1 MAISLEKIKK
11 LREQTLA
18 SINEVKRALDEA
30 KGDEEQALL
39 ILRKRGKIIADKKSS
54 RETKAGIVASYSHA
68 NGRIGVLLELKC
80 ETDFVAKNAEFQ
92 TLARDLAMHIAAMS
106 PIYLKPTDVPAD
118 VVEAEKRVYEAQGDI
133 ASKPPQI
140 QQSIIEGR
148 LKKYYSEQCLLEQYF
163 VKDDSKTVREQIA
176 EYIAKVGEN
185 IEVGRFS
192 RFEI

>member
-1 MAISLEKIKK
+1 MAISLEKIQK

-30 KGDEEQALL
+30 QGDEEQALL

-106 PIYLKPTDVPAD
+106 PAYLKPEDISAD
-118 VVEAEKRVYEAQGDI
+118 VIESEKQVYEAQGDI
-133 ASKPPQI
+133 ANKPPQV
-140 QQSIIEGR
+140 QQTIIEGR

-163 VKDDSKTVREQIA
+163 VKDDSKTVRELIS

>member
-1 MAISLEKIKK
+1 MAISLEKIQK

-30 KGDEEQALL
+30 EGDEEQAVL

-68 NGRIGVLLELKC
+68 NGRIGVLLELRC
-80 ETDFVAKNAEFQ
+80 ETDFVAKNTEFQ
-92 TLARDLAMHIAAMS
+92 SLAHDLALHIAAMS
-106 PIYLKPTDVPAD
+106 PTYLKSEDIPAD
-118 VVEAEKRVYEAQGDI
+118 VVESEKRVYEAQGDI
-133 ASKPPQI
+133 ANKPPQV
-140 QQSIIEGR
+140 QQTIIDGK

-163 VKDDSKTVREQIA
+163 VKDDSKTVKELIS
-176 EYIAKVGEN
+176 EYITKVGEN
-185 IEVGRFS
+185 IEVGKFS

>member
-1 MAISLEKIKK
+1 MAISIEKIQK

-39 ILRKRGKIIADKKSS
+39 ILRKRGKVIADKKSS
-54 RETKAGIVASYSHA
+54 RETKSGTIASYLHA

-80 ETDFVAKNAEFQ
+80 ETDFVAKTSEFQ
-92 TLARDLAMHIAAMS
+92 ALARDLTMHIAAMK
-106 PIYLKPTDVPAD
+106 PAHLKSEDIPAD
-118 VVEAEKRVYEAQGDI
+118 IMETEKSVYASQGDI
-133 ASKPPQI
+133 SNKPPQI
-140 QQSIIEGR
+140 QQAIIEGK
-148 LKKYYSEQCLLEQYF
+148 LKKYYSENCLLDQFF
-163 VKDDSKTVREQIA
+163 VKDDSKTVRDLIS

-185 IEVGRFS
+185 IEVGKFA

>member
-1 MAISLEKIKK
+1 MAISLEKIQK
-11 LREQTLA
+11 LRKQTLA

-30 KGDEEQALL
+30 NGDEEQAIL
-39 ILRKRGKIIADKKSS
+39 ILKKRGKIIADKKLS
-54 RETKAGIVASYSHA
+54 RETKAGIIASYLHA

-80 ETDFVAKNAEFQ
+80 ETDFVAKNDEFQ

-106 PIYLKPTDVPAD
+106 PLYLKPEDVPAD
-118 VVEAEKRVYEAQGDI
+118 TVEVEKSIYESQGDI
-133 ASKPPQI
+133 ANKPPQV
-140 QQSIIEGR
+140 QQAIIEGK